1 MPTPKSKPEPLPKPS
16 TDADLTNI
24 DSAAYLK
31 IWDQYVIAILEGVS
45 AAHGSDP
52 THEKQAADYVATLAD
67 AMMEERQSRAQGHI
81 DQGIVERAKEKE
93 KASKANK

>member
-1 MPTPKSKPEPLPKPS
+1 MPTPAKPEPLPTPS
-16 TDADLTNI
+16 TDHDLSNI
-24 DSAAYLK
+24 SSSAWLDK
-31 IWDQYVIAILEGVS
+31 WDQYVIAILEGVS

-67 AMMEERQSRAQGHI
+67 AMMAERQERAQGHI

-93 KASKANK
+93 AKKAK